1 MTFLVGLPLVGLG
14 LWLLYD
20 AVAPDRPVPGP
31 RRPSRT
37 LLRLQDLLVQA
48 GLERVRARDVVL
60 LCAVLAALGGLV
72 AQVLLGWPLLDL
84 LAAALGA
91 LAPLAWLRAR
101 HAHRRAVIQRGLADA
116 IGQLRDAV
124 EVGGS
129 LEHAF
134 VVVAS
139 RGPEPLRPFFAE
151 ACEQMRFGFSAAVLD
166 LQDRLADPVFDL
178 CARSLLLQAEVGGTR
193 FRVVLRQLAEVVRRD
208 IALRDRMRAAR
219 TRIVYSARILCCV
232 PLAVLALLRWWS
244 PVAARVYDGWDGQ
257 LLLCG
262 CALAVVAGYGAML
275 WLGRLPGDER
285 VLVR

>member
-1 MTFLVGLPLVGLG
+1 MTVLFGLLLFGLG

-20 AVAPDRPVPGP
+20 TVAPNRPAPGP
-31 RRPSRT
+31 RPPSRT

-48 GLERVRARDVVL
+48 GLERVRPRDVVL
-60 LCAVLAALGGLV
+60 LCVVLAALGGL
-72 AQVLLGWPLLDL
+72 AAHVLLGWPLLDL
-84 LAAALGA
+84 LAAVLGA

-101 HAHRRAVIQRGLADA
+101 HAHRRAVIQRALADA
-116 IGQLRDAV
+116 ISQLRDVV

-139 RGPEPLRPFFAE
+139 RGPEPLRPFFVE
-151 ACEQMRFGFSAAVLD
+151 ACEQMRFGFSPAVLD

-178 CARSLLLQAEVGGTR
+178 CAKCLLLQAEVGGTR
-193 FRVVLRQLAEVVRRD
+193 FRVALRQLAGLVRRD
-208 IALRDRMRAAR
+208 IALRDRVRAAR
-219 TRIVYSARILCCV
+219 ARIVYSARILCCV
-232 PLAVLALLRWWS
+232 PLAVLGLLRWWS

-257 LLLCG
+257 LLLGG
-262 CALAVVAGYGAML
+262 CALAVMAGYGAML
-275 WLGRLPGDER
+275 WLGRLPSDDR